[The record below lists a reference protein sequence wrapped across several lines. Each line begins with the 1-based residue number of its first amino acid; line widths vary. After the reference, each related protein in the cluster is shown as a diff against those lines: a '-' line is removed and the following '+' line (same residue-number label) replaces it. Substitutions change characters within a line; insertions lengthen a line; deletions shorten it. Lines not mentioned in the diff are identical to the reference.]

1 MSSMT
6 IGATLLSDLHQRV
19 EEKIAEYKGWYLL
32 QSLTFVCAGILAMV
46 LPSATGL
53 AFGSVMGSLLIIT
66 GLLKAFVSFKSHIH
80 WWSMLSA
87 AVCIAVGSLLVWPP
101 ASSLI
106 TISFLVAVFLL
117 AEGLIEI
124 CLAFEYESAPKWGWL
139 LLSGVISILLSL
151 VLFIGGAG
159 MALAVLGVMIGV
171 SMLLY
176 GASLLALSASTR
188 ALEIL

>member
-53 AFGSVMGSLLIIT
+53 EFGSVMGSLLIVT
-66 GLLKAFVSFKSHIH
+66 GVLKAFVSFKSHIH

-101 ASSLI
+101 NLI

-151 VLFIGGAG
+151 VLFIGGPA
-159 MALAVLGVMIGV
+159 MTLTVLGVMIGV

-176 GASLLALSASTR
+176 GASLLALSASTH

>member
-32 QSLTFVCAGILAMV
+32 QSLTFVCAGLLAMI
-46 LPSATGL
+46 LPLATSL
-53 AFGSVMGSLLIIT
+53 AFGSVMGILLIVT
-66 GLLKAFVSFKSHIH
+66 GVLKAFVSIKSHIH

-101 ASSLI
+101 ASGIITVSL
-106 TISFLVAVFLL
+106 LVAVFLL
-117 AEGLIEI
+117 GEGLIEI
-124 CLAFEYESAPKWGWL
+124 CLAFEYESARNWAWL

-151 VLFIGGAG
+151 VLFIGWPD
-159 MALAVLGVMIGV
+159 MASSILGVMIGV

-188 ALEIL
+188 ALDIL